1 MKIITIIGSMKFIN
15 EMMEIAIDLE
25 LKGNCILM
33 PVFCNSRGK
42 EGFTDEEERILN
54 EGHYEKIKI
63 SDAVLVCNINHYIGN
78 QTKKEIE
85 LAKML
90 NKEIIYY
97 TDLCDKQY
105 F

>member
-1 MKIITIIGSMKFIN
+1 MKIITITGSMKFID
-15 EMMEIAIDLE
+15 EMMEIAVDLE

-42 EGFTDEEERILN
+42 EGFTDEEKKILS

-63 SDAVLVCNINHYIGN
+63 SDAILVCNINNYIGK
-78 QTKKEIE
+78 QTKNEIE
-85 LAKML
+85 FAKML

-97 TDLCDKQY
+97 TDLIDKK
-105 F
+105 